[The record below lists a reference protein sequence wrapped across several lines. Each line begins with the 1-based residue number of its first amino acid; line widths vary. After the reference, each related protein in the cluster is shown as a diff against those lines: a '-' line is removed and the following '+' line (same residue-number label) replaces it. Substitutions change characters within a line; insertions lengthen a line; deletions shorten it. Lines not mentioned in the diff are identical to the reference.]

1 MQIIKTSK
9 ELGFSSKLKKSVLK
23 NIILGGAIFAFSYQV
38 IAQEQPELETEDQI
52 QVEEKSES
60 TADNVVATPLPLE
73 QIKTFAD
80 IFTRI
85 KLSYVEPV
93 TDEQLLEYAVDGMLA
108 GLDPHSVYLKGE
120 KYTDLNED
128 TRGQFTGLGIEVV
141 MEGGFVKVIAP
152 IDDTP
157 AAKAGIQ
164 SGDLIIRIN
173 GEVIS
178 GLTLNEATE
187 KMRGA
192 PGTSIKL
199 TILRESEPDP
209 FDIELKRAIVKLSSV
224 KRNRLSDQIGYLRVT
239 QFQQNTGENF
249 RKELKALRDESS
261 FSGLVIDLR
270 NNPGGLLTS
279 AVSIVDSF
287 ITDGVIVSTKG
298 RDESTKKE
306 YKATAVDLIE
316 GKPIVVLVNGGSASA
331 SEIVAGALQDH
342 NRAMIMG
349 TETFGK
355 GSVQTVLNI
364 NESDAIKLTTA
375 RYYTPSG
382 RSIQAAGVVPDV
394 IVDQREFKEREQ
406 GFKRIKEND
415 LPGHLDNE
423 AKVKKD
429 NTTQQTDE
437 LLAAD
442 YQLNE
447 AFNLLKGLVLYEKSK
462 AAKATDDV
470 NNTDTANV
478 K

>member
-1 MQIIKTSK
+1 MRKTIKSIYVT
-9 ELGFSSKLKKSVLK
+9 G
-23 NIILGGAIFAFSYQV
+23 ILVILSWSIGV
-38 IAQEQPELETEDQI
+38 IAQEDSREQELDTPVI
-52 QVEEKSES
+52 QSDEGADADVEQ
-60 TADNVVATPLPLE
+60 TPLPLA

-93 TDEQLLEYAVDGMLA
+93 SDEQLLDYAVEGMLA
-108 GLDPHSVYLKGE
+108 GLDPHSVYLKGDSYAE
-120 KYTDLNED
+120 LDED
-128 TRGQFTGLGIEVV
+128 TKGQFTGLGLEVV

-157 AAKAGIQ
+157 AANAGIK

-187 KMRGA
+187 KMRGEI
-192 PGTSIKL
+192 GTKIIL

-209 FDIELKRAIVKLSSV
+209 FDLEITRAVVKLSSI
-224 KRNRLSDQIGYLRVT
+224 KRRRLSNEIGYLRVT
-239 QFQQNTGENF
+239 QFQLNTSANF
-249 RKELKALRDESS
+249 RKQLKMLREGDE
-261 FSGLVIDLR
+261 FSGLILDLR

-279 AVSIVDSF
+279 AVSISDAF
-287 ITDGVIVSTKG
+287 IKDGTLVSTRG
-298 RDESTKKE
+298 RDENNQKDYS
-306 YKATAVDLIE
+306 ATAVDLID

-342 NRAMIMG
+342 KRAVIMG

-364 NESDAIKLTTA
+364 NETDAIKLTTA

-382 RSIQAAGVVPDV
+382 NSIQAAGIVPDV
-394 IVDQREFKEREQ
+394 VVEQREFKDIKQSFR
-406 GFKRIKEND
+406 RIKEND

-423 AKVKKD
+423 TDVENDSKSEE
-429 NTTQQTDE
+429 TDE
-437 LLAAD
+437 LLAKD

-447 AFNLLKGLVLYEKSK
+447 AFNLLKGLILFKQE
-462 AAKATDDV
+462 
-470 NNTDTANV
+470 DTVEV
-478 K
+478 KK

>member
-1 MQIIKTSK
+1 MKTIKTSNQK
-9 ELGFSSKLKKSVLK
+9 RQARAVLPSLVASVLF
-23 NIILGGAIFAFSYQV
+23 LPLFYQTV
-38 IAQEQPELETEDQI
+38 DQSVNAQEVSPKDINEVVIEES
-52 QVEEKSES
+52 VEAEM
-60 TADNVVATPLPLE
+60 TPLPLD

-93 TDEQLLEYAVDGMLA
+93 SDEQLLEYAVDGMLA
-108 GLDPHSVYLKGE
+108 GLDPHSVYLKGD
-120 KYTDLNED
+120 KYDDLNED

-157 AAKAGIQ
+157 AAKAGIK

-239 QFQQNTGENF
+239 QFQANTAENF
-249 RKELKALRDESS
+249 RKELKELRDNDA
-261 FSGLVIDLR
+261 FSGLIIDLR
-270 NNPGGLLTS
+270 NNPGGLLTA
-279 AVSIVDSF
+279 AVSIADSF
-287 ITDGVIVSTKG
+287 IKDGVIVSTKG
-298 RDESTKKE
+298 RSDASKKE
-306 YKATAVDLIE
+306 YNATAVDLIE

-342 NRAMIMG
+342 KRAMIMG

-364 NESDAIKLTTA
+364 NDDDAIKLTTA

-382 RSIQAAGVVPDV
+382 RSIQAAGVMPDV
-394 IVDQREFKEREQ
+394 LVKQREFKKRER
-406 GFKRIKEND
+406 GFERIKEND
-415 LPGHLDNE
+415 LPGHLDNDVE
-423 AKVKKD
+423 IKADSKSEE
-429 NTTQQTDE
+429 TDG

-447 AFNLLKGLVLYEKSK
+447 AFNLLKGLVLF
-462 AAKATDDV
+462 ADNRIPDD
-470 NNTDTANV
+470 NDGDGASSI
-478 K
+478 